1 MTPLE
6 LMTHLWAQ
14 YHAGKFSAKDLTSNW
29 ARMNAQWTPPTAIE
43 NLFKQLLDG
52 QIFARQ
58 GGETISDSQ
67 FLRLGYDLVLA
78 TGLFEMS
85 CREWRLKLPAEK
97 TLRNFQVF
105 FTDADA
111 DRRDNN
117 QTAANAGYSANV
129 IQDLIHNEINNII
142 AEHTIEEPPQSKPAV
157 PFLPIAPSQESANAS
172 LTIDQVCTLLQELM
186 PQQQSQQRTRSNGN
200 CTSLPRINNNRC
212 SSTNNNTR
220 GGAGGPQIAQ
230 GYDANGTAVSYCWTH
245 GITTNLNH
253 TSHTCTRQSEGHK
266 HGATFAHHM
275 NGSNERQGPST
286 TRTPPTSA

>member
-1 MTPLE
+1 
-6 LMTHLWAQ
+6 
-14 YHAGKFSAKDLTSNW
+14 
-29 ARMNAQWTPPTAIE
+29 MNAQWTPPTAIE

-67 FLRLGYDLVLA
+67 LLRLGYDL

-85 CREWRLKLPAEK
+85 CHEWCLKLPAAEK
-97 TLRNFQVF
+97 TLHNFQVF
-105 FTDADA
+105 FTAADA

-117 QTAANAGYSANV
+117 QTAANAGYSANAS

-172 LTIDQVCTLLQELM
+172 LTINQVCTLLQELM

-200 CTSLPRINNNRC
+200 RTSLPRINNHH
-212 SSTNNNTR
+212 SSTNNNNNR
-220 GGAGGPQIAQ
+220 GGGTRKPQEEHQQKLEIQ
-230 GYDANGTAVSYCWTH
+230 TW
-245 GITTNLNH
+245 
-253 TSHTCTRQSEGHK
+253 
-266 HGATFAHHM
+266 
-275 NGSNERQGPST
+275 
-286 TRTPPTSA
+286 